1 MYYQFIFRSF
11 VRIGHS
17 WKESYK
23 VNFIFAVR
31 ILRCIS
37 MKYSA
42 LSDEE
47 FQLHWHIEELNT
59 CLNRRLIVILSWL
72 PFQSCKFLIRPSVE
86 PCGRRSKKRAFGD
99 EPIVFL
105 PRRRFRFFFFF
116 FSFFS
121 AKAETF
127 SLSLAFL
134 GKKRWF
140 QRGISWRVIV
150 VVGGLPSSVACETP
164 RVIHGL
170 STLVTGI
177 RPWSSFPDGST
188 TVTRARALK
197 DPGARDFAFA
207 NTV

>member
-42 LSDEE
+42 LSDEG
-47 FQLHWHIEELNT
+47 FQLHWHIEELNM

-116 FSFFS
+116 SFFS

-127 SLSLAFL
+127 SLSRVSRQEEMIPTRDFL
-134 GKKRWF
+134 TSDSGGRWPPF
-140 QRGISWRVIV
+140 ERGMRNTTSYPRPIYAGNRHSAMV
-150 VVGGLPSSVACETP
+150 VVSRRIHNCHASSCP
-164 RVIHGL
+164 
-170 STLVTGI
+170 
-177 RPWSSFPDGST
+177 
-188 TVTRARALK
+188 
-197 DPGARDFAFA
+197 
-207 NTV
+207 